1 MSKIYSSLKNLRDR
15 TRASITIKTYNILF
29 FSALLLV
36 LFLAILIRLSPVVSG
51 NYLIKAFDPWIQ
63 YYNAEY
69 LATHSVFDYFNWVD
83 FKSWFPEGYARGNL
97 RPGLTFTVV
106 TIFQIVNSIGI
117 PISLY
122 DICFYFPA
130 FMGGASVL
138 AIYLLGKEVLDRRC
152 GLVAAFFLAFNPGF
166 MQRTMAGFFDNE
178 TIGVFAT
185 LMTFYFFVKA
195 LRTGKILDSFLGGLF
210 LGYLA
215 LSWGG
220 YYFVYLIL
228 PLVCAILILLKK
240 YDSNVLI
247 AYAGVEGVGLLI
259 FSYSY
264 NFSYV
269 NFFTSLELFGI
280 FLFTILLIIFHLI
293 HIKKG
298 DYPRLYNG
306 LLDLVKWGLIPV
318 VVGGGIIIWLAPDLI
333 PFGFGKRLLSVISPL
348 VRENLNIVASVAE
361 HMPSSWS
368 VFYYNTLI
376 PLTLLPLGL
385 FFLFKRGNAADYL
398 LLTFIILIFYFTG
411 SMIRIIL
418 LFAPAACLV
427 GAYGLVSILKI
438 FGSFYGENRM
448 GISRKR
454 KRQVKR
460 MVGKSEIG
468 AVYFIVGIMCFAQV
482 IHASNISIVQ
492 LSQSQIS
499 PGDFHDWEETL
510 TWMKTNLPGTGVVV
524 SWWDYG
530 YWITP
535 IGNMTTVNDNGTINQ
550 TRIGM
555 TGMALMQTN
564 EIYSAKVFKNLH
576 ADYVLVYF
584 GMLWPNLGGD
594 EGKWPWMVRICNDN
608 YQTYKNWGMEEDNW
622 GTNSVFVE
630 SEYFNT
636 TVSKPTAKWF
646 DSTLVKLMF
655 SGLKTNPPPDPNNP
669 RTFQEYYQ
677 GQINS
682 RTDDAGN
689 PYVAHI
695 PVDGDYKFNVFRKLY
710 FSTNGLVK
718 LFSLDYTALAS
729 SFQIENPEVFDTGYA
744 TFKIKNTGSKDL
756 TISDVRINDVS
767 YEFDLGKGISTNIL
781 NANENDLVWVDIK
794 TSGQSFQTND
804 VVKITVEAESVA
816 LDDKPYI
823 FTNSTNNFF
832 VEEAREG
839 DIKINKPNSKVVQ
852 VNATISE
859 IYLEVE
865 NTGDTTVILKD
876 FYADNENNTFVN
888 KHYISG
894 SPILEP
900 GQKTYVKITNS
911 LVPFY
916 NVSDNSIIEHK
927 IGVITPN
934 NIKDELLFTSNYE
947 NFKISIVDE
956 SRIVSPEALIAT
968 HSDYRK
974 HIPIN
979 LDNTYAYTYDNGTT
993 MVNIK
998 IKNTGDMWLGIDSI
1012 FITKSSTWT
1021 EVEDFEITSIN
1032 LPSGNESII
1041 NIIASDY
1048 LVDLNVNDE
1057 LGIIV
1062 TTNFDGSTK
1071 ASDVGFVHTIIDKPD
1086 IQIIDNVESQTI
1098 SYIAANETGK
1108 ILIKNTGDESITLDK
1123 LYLNTTTML
1132 SFDSDVNFE
1141 YGDISLDIQE
1151 CALVSFNITGLMLN
1165 ASNIVNVNITTNTTA
1180 QVSMDFSAS
1189 VDSSFYDININ
1200 DAGTT
1205 AKITAPR
1212 NVVITIE
1219 NNGIFNVTV
1228 DSININGTYI
1238 PLVNFTESIY
1248 EIGAGS
1254 SIQFTISTDD
1264 LETIIWGSI
1273 TIELKEILVI
1283 IVRTKEGA
1291 EDIHEVTAVN

>member
-15 TRASITIKTYNILF
+15 TRASITIKSYNILF
-29 FSALLLV
+29 FTSLLLV
-36 LFLAILIRLSPVVSG
+36 LILAILIRLSPIVSG

-69 LATHSVFDYFNWVD
+69 LSTHSVFEYFNWVD
-83 FKSWFPEGYARGNL
+83 IKSWYPEGYARSNL

-106 TIFQIVNSIGI
+106 TIFQIINSIGI
-117 PISLY
+117 PVSLY
-122 DICFYFPA
+122 DVCFYFPA

-185 LMTFYFFVKA
+185 LMTLYFFVKT

-220 YYFVYLIL
+220 YNFVYLIL
-228 PLVCAILILLKK
+228 PMVCGIIVLLKK

-247 AYAGVEGVGLLI
+247 AYAGVEGVGLLV
-259 FSYSY
+259 FSFHST
-264 NFSYV
+264 FSYV
-269 NFFTSLELFGI
+269 NFFDSLELVGI

-293 HIKKG
+293 HVKKG

-306 LLDLVKWGLIPV
+306 LLDFLKWGLIPV
-318 VVGGGIIIWLAPDLI
+318 VVVGAIIIWVAPDLI

-348 VRENLNIVASVAE
+348 VREGLNIVASVAE
-361 HMPSSWS
+361 HMPSSWG

-376 PLTLLPLGL
+376 PLMLLPLGL
-385 FFLFKRGNAADYL
+385 FFLFKRGNSADYL
-398 LLTFIILIFYFTG
+398 LITFMILIFYFTG

-427 GAYGLVSILKI
+427 GAYGLVSVLKI
-438 FGSFYGENRM
+438 FGSFYGEKRM

-468 AVYFIVGIMCFAQV
+468 VVYFIVGIMCIAQV
-482 IHASNISIVQ
+482 IHASNMSTVQ
-492 LSQSQIS
+492 LSQSQMT
-499 PGDFHDWEETL
+499 PGDLHDWEQTL
-510 TWMKTNLPGTGVVV
+510 TWMKTNLPGTAVVV

-530 YWITP
+530 YWLTP
-535 IGNMTTVNDNGTINQ
+535 IGNMTTVNDNATINQ

-564 EIYSAKVFKNLH
+564 EIYSAKVFKDLH

-584 GMLWPNLGGD
+584 GMLYPNLGGD

-622 GTNSVFVE
+622 GSNSVFVE
-630 SEYFNT
+630 EEYFNST
-636 TVSKPTAKWF
+636 SSKPTAKWF

-655 SGLKTNPPPDPNNP
+655 SGLETDPPPDPNNIA
-669 RTFQEYYQ
+669 TFEEYYR

-682 RTDDAGN
+682 RTDNEGL
-689 PYVAHI
+689 PYVVHI
-695 PVDGDYKFNVFRKLY
+695 PEDGDYDFDVFRPLY
-710 FSTNGLVK
+710 FSANGMVK
-718 LFSLDYTALAS
+718 LFSIDYTALAS

-756 TISDVRINDVS
+756 TISDVKINGES
-767 YEFDLGKGISTNIL
+767 YEFDLGKGSSTHII
-781 NANENDLVWVDIK
+781 NANEDDLVWVDIK
-794 TSGQSFQTND
+794 TSGQSFQTDD

-852 VNATISE
+852 IDTTNSE

-876 FYADNENNTFVN
+876 FYADNENNTFVDID
-888 KHYISG
+888 YISG
-894 SPILEP
+894 SPILDP
-900 GQKTYVKITNS
+900 GQKAYVKITNS

-916 NVSDNSIIEHK
+916 PLKTEHK

-947 NFKISIVDE
+947 YFKISIVDE
-956 SRIVSPEALIAT
+956 SRIASPEALIAT

-998 IKNTGDMWLGIDSI
+998 IKNTGDIWLGIDSI
-1012 FITKSSTWT
+1012 HITKSSTWT
-1021 EVEDFEITSIN
+1021 EVLDFDITNIN
-1032 LPSGNESII
+1032 FGAGNESII

-1048 LVDLNVNDE
+1048 LADLNVNDE
-1057 LGIIV
+1057 IGIVV

-1086 IQIIDNVESQTI
+1086 IQIIDNVESQTT

-1151 CALVSFNITGLMLN
+1151 CALVSFNTTGLMLN

-1189 VDSSFYDININ
+1189 VDSQFYDVNI
-1200 DAGTT
+1200 DDTGTS
-1205 AKITAPR
+1205 ASALL
-1212 NVVITIE
+1212 NVMIKIE

-1254 SIQFTISTDD
+1254 SIQFTISTSD
-1264 LETIIWGSI
+1264 LETIMGGISI
-1273 TIELKEILVI
+1273 DLNDVLII

-1291 EDIHEVTAVN
+1291 EDIHEETVGS

>member
-1 MSKIYSSLKNLRDR
+1 MSKIYPTLKNLRDR
-15 TRASITIKTYNILF
+15 MRASITVKTYNILF
-29 FSALLLV
+29 FLALFLV
-36 LFLAILIRLSPVVSG
+36 LFLTVLIRLSPVASG

-83 FKSWFPEGYARGNL
+83 TKSWFPEGYARGNL

-138 AIYLLGKEVLDRRC
+138 AIYLLGKELLDRRC
-152 GLVAAFFLAFNPGF
+152 GLMAAFFLAFNPGF

-185 LMTFYFFVKA
+185 LMTLYFFVKT
-195 LRTGKILDSFLGGLF
+195 LRTGKILDSILGGLF
-210 LGYLA
+210 LGYLG

-220 YYFVYLIL
+220 YNFVYLIL
-228 PLVCAILILLKK
+228 PMVCGILILLKK

-247 AYAGVEGVGLLI
+247 AYAGVEGVGLLV
-259 FSYSY
+259 FSLSF
-264 NFSYV
+264 NFNYT
-269 NFFTSLELFGI
+269 NFFSSLELFGI
-280 FLFTILLIIFHLI
+280 FLFIILLTIFHLI
-293 HIKKG
+293 HIKKS

-306 LLDLVKWGLIPV
+306 LIDVLKWGLIPV
-318 VVGGGIIIWLAPDLI
+318 VVGGAIIIWLAPELI
-333 PFGFGKRLLSVISPL
+333 PFGFGKRLLSVLSPL
-348 VRENLNIVASVAE
+348 VRDSMHLVASVAE

-376 PLTLLPLGL
+376 PLMLLPLGL
-385 FFLFKRGNAADYL
+385 FFLFKRGNSADYL
-398 LLTFIILIFYFTG
+398 LITFLILIFYFTG

-427 GAYGLVSILKI
+427 GAYGLVNVLKI
-438 FGSFYGENRM
+438 FGSFFGEKRM

-482 IHASNISIVQ
+482 IHASNMATVQ

-499 PGDFHDWEETL
+499 PGGLHDWEETL
-510 TWMKTNLPGTGVVV
+510 TWMKTNLPGTAVVV

-564 EIYSAKVFKNLH
+564 EIYSAKVFKELY

-584 GMLWPNLGGD
+584 GMLFPNLGGD

-608 YQTYKNWGMEEDNW
+608 YNFYKNKGMEEDNW
-622 GTNSVFVE
+622 GPNSVFVE
-630 SEYFNT
+630 SEYFN
-636 TVSKPTAKWF
+636 SSLSQPKEKWF

-655 SGLKTNPPPDPNNP
+655 SGIETDPPPNPNNIA
-669 RTFQEYYQ
+669 TFEEYYRS
-677 GQINS
+677 QINS
-682 RTDDAGN
+682 DTRTDDEGN
-689 PYVAHI
+689 PYVTHI
-695 PVDGDYKFNVFRKLY
+695 PEDGNYNFDVFREVY
-710 FSTNGLVK
+710 FSTNGMVK
-718 LFSLDYTALAS
+718 LFSLDYTALDS

-756 TISDVRINDVS
+756 TISDVKINGES
-767 YEFDLGKGISTNIL
+767 YEFDLGKGSSTHIL
-781 NANENDLVWVDIK
+781 NASENDLVWVDIK

-816 LDDKPYI
+816 LDNKPYI

-832 VEEAREG
+832 VEDAREG
-839 DIKINKPNSKVVQ
+839 DIKINKPKSKVVQ
-852 VNATISE
+852 VDATNSE

-865 NTGDTTVILKD
+865 NTGVTTVILKD
-876 FYADNENNTFVN
+876 FYIDDENNTFVDMD
-888 KHYISG
+888 YISG
-894 SPILEP
+894 SPILDP
-900 GQKTYVKITNS
+900 GQKAYVKITNS

-916 NVSDNSIIEHK
+916 NDSDNSIIEHK

-934 NIKDELLFTSNYE
+934 NIKDELLFTANYE
-947 NFKISIVDE
+947 AFKISIIDE

-993 MVNIK
+993 IVNIK
-998 IKNTGDMWLGIDSI
+998 IKNTGDILLGLESI
-1012 FITKSSTWT
+1012 YLTKSTSWT
-1021 EVEDFEITSIN
+1021 PVKGFTKFN
-1032 LPSGNESII
+1032 LDPGQEKSVSVVVPDELGVIQ
-1041 NIIASDY
+1041 
-1048 LVDLNVNDE
+1048 VNDE

-1071 ASDVGFVHTIIDKPD
+1071 ASDIGFVHTIIDKPD
-1086 IQIIDNVESQTI
+1086 IQIIDNVENQTI

-1141 YGDISLDIQE
+1141 YGDISLDVQE

-1165 ASNIVNVNITTNTTA
+1165 ASNIVNVNITTDTTA
-1180 QVSMDFSAS
+1180 QFSMDFSAS
-1189 VDSSFYDININ
+1189 VDSQFYDINI
-1200 DAGTT
+1200 DDIGTT
-1205 AKITAPR
+1205 ASVTGNIL
-1212 NVVITIE
+1212 ITIE

-1238 PLVNFTESIY
+1238 PLVNFSESIY

-1254 SIQFTISTDD
+1254 SIQFTISMED
-1264 LETIIWGSI
+1264 LESI
-1273 TIELKEILVI
+1273 LGVSDIVVNDILII

-1291 EDIHEVTAVN
+1291 EDTHEETVGS